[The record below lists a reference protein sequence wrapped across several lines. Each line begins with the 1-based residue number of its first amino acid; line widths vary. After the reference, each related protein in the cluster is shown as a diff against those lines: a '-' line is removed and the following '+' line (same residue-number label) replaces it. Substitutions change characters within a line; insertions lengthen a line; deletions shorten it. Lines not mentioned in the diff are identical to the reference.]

1 MSPTRLTRPALFALP
16 LLLVLA
22 GSAVP
27 AAPSRVARVLDG
39 DTVVLESGER
49 VRYLGINAPEAG
61 QPLAAEATARNAALV
76 RGRTVTLE
84 TDTEVRDQYGRL
96 LAFVYVG
103 GTSVSATLIQE
114 GLAHVLLIPPNGK
127 HAEDLLALQQEA
139 QAARRGIWGPAGI
152 RGPFKIVTVRANP
165 PGDEREDPNGEYVR
179 IACVAAEPA
188 SLAGYTLPDRYGH
201 RYRFPPLTLHP
212 GYTALVFSGEG
223 TDQLEAAGQ
232 ARLYWRAGGP
242 VWNNAGDEATLRDPA
257 GTVVDRV
264 LVSPRRSRRGIPGTA
279 GRSPS

>member
-1 MSPTRLTRPALFALP
+1 MSPTPRARSAFFALA
-16 LLLVLA
+16 LLLALA

-27 AAPSRVARVLDG
+27 APPARVARVLDG
-39 DTVVLESGER
+39 DTVVLDFGER

-61 QPLAAEATARNAALV
+61 ERHAAEATARNATLV
-76 RGRTVTLE
+76 LGRTVTLE
-84 TDTEVRDQYGRL
+84 TDTELRDHYGRM
-96 LAFVYVG
+96 LAFVHVG
-103 GTSVSATLIQE
+103 GTSVSATLVQE
-114 GLAHVLLIPPNGK
+114 GLAHVLLIPPNGM
-127 HAEDLLALQQEA
+127 HAEALLALQREA

-188 SLAGYTLPDRYGH
+188 SLAGYTLQDRFGH

-223 TDQLEAAGQ
+223 TDALEAAGQ
-232 ARLYWRAGGP
+232 ARLFWRAGGP

-257 GTVVDRV
+257 GTIVDRV
-264 LVSPRRSRRGIPGTA
+264 LILPRRPGRGAPGA
-279 GRSPS
+279 PARSPA

>member
-1 MSPTRLTRPALFALP
+1 MSPMSPARSALSALA
-16 LLLVLA
+16 LLLALA
-22 GSAVP
+22 GTAVP
-27 AAPSRVARVLDG
+27 AAPARVIRVLDG
-39 DTVVLESGER
+39 DTVHIESGER

-61 QPLAAEATARNAALV
+61 QPFAAEATARNAALV
-76 RGRTVTLE
+76 RGQTVTLE
-84 TDTEVRDQYGRL
+84 TDTEVRDQHGRL

-127 HAEDLLALQQEA
+127 HAEYLLKLQREA
-139 QAARRGIWGPAGI
+139 REARRGIWGPAGI

-188 SLAGYTLPDRYGH
+188 SLAGYTLQDRFGH

-212 GYTALVFSGEG
+212 GYTVLVFSGDG
-223 TDQLEAAGQ
+223 TDALEAAGQ

-242 VWNNAGDEATLRDPA
+242 VWNNTGDEATLRDPA

-264 LVSPRRSRRGIPGTA
+264 IILPRRSGRPIPGTA
-279 GRSPS
+279 GGPRT

>member
-1 MSPTRLTRPALFALP
+1 MSPTRLARPALFALP

-27 AAPSRVARVLDG
+27 AAPARVVRVLDG

-61 QPLAAEATARNAALV
+61 EPFAAEATARNAALV

-84 TDTEVRDQYGRL
+84 TDAEVRDQYGRL

-127 HAEDLLALQQEA
+127 HAEDLLALQREA
-139 QAARRGIWGPAGI
+139 REARRGIWGPTGF
-152 RGPFKIVTVRANP
+152 RGPFKIVSVRANP
-165 PGDEREDPNGEYVR
+165 PGDEREDPNREYVR

-188 SLAGYTLPDRYGH
+188 SLAGYTLQDRYGH
-201 RYRFPPLTLHP
+201 RYRFPPLTLHT
-212 GYTALVFSGEG
+212 GYTALVFSGDG
-223 TDQLEAAGQ
+223 TDHLEAAGQ

-242 VWNNAGDEATLRDPA
+242 IWNNAGDEATLRDSA

-264 LVSPRRSRRGIPGTA
+264 LVSPRRSRRGTPGTA

>member
-1 MSPTRLTRPALFALP
+1 MSPTRLARPALFALP

-127 HAEDLLALQQEA
+127 HAEDLLVLQREA
-139 QAARRGIWGPAGI
+139 QAARRGIWGPAGV

-188 SLAGYTLPDRYGH
+188 SLAGYTLQDRYGH
-201 RYRFPPLTLHP
+201 RYRFP
-212 GYTALVFSGEG
+212 
-223 TDQLEAAGQ
+223 
-232 ARLYWRAGGP
+232 
-242 VWNNAGDEATLRDPA
+242 
-257 GTVVDRV
+257 
-264 LVSPRRSRRGIPGTA
+264 
-279 GRSPS
+279 

>member
-1 MSPTRLTRPALFALP
+1 
-16 LLLVLA
+16 
-22 GSAVP
+22 
-27 AAPSRVARVLDG
+27 
-39 DTVVLESGER
+39 
-49 VRYLGINAPEAG
+49 
-61 QPLAAEATARNAALV
+61 
-76 RGRTVTLE
+76 
-84 TDTEVRDQYGRL
+84 DTEVRDQYGRL

-127 HAEDLLALQQEA
+127 HAENLLALQREA
-139 QAARRGIWGPAGI
+139 QAARRGIWSPTGF

-188 SLAGYTLPDRYGH
+188 SLAGYTLQDRYGH
-201 RYRFPPLTLHP
+201 RYRFPSLTLHP
-212 GYTALVFSGEG
+212 GYTALVFSGDG
-223 TDQLEAAGQ
+223 TDQLEGAGQ

-242 VWNNAGDEATLRDPA
+242 VWNNDGDEATLRDPA

-264 LVSPRRSRRGIPGTA
+264 LVSPRRSGRGAPRTPG
-279 GRSPS
+279 GSSS

>member
-1 MSPTRLTRPALFALP
+1 MSPTRLARHALLTLAA
-16 LLLVLA
+16 LLVLA

-27 AAPSRVARVLDG
+27 AAPPRVVRVLDG

-49 VRYLGINAPEAG
+49 VRYLGINTPEAG
-61 QPLAAEATARNAALV
+61 EPFAAEATARNAALV
-76 RGRTVTLE
+76 RGRTVALE
-84 TDTEVRDQYGRL
+84 TDAEVRDQYGRL
-96 LAFVYVG
+96 LAFVSVG
-103 GTSVSATLIQE
+103 GTSVSATLVRE
-114 GLAHVLLIPPNGK
+114 GLAHVFLIPPNGK
-127 HAEDLLALQQEA
+127 HAEDLLALQREA

-152 RGPFKIVTVRANP
+152 RGPFKIVSVRANP
-165 PGDEREDPNGEYVR
+165 PGDEREDPNREYVR

-188 SLAGYTLPDRYGH
+188 TLAGYTLEDRYGH

-212 GYTALVFSGEG
+212 GYTALVFSGDG
-223 TDQLEAAGQ
+223 TDALEAAGQ

-242 VWNNAGDEATLRDPA
+242 VWNNAGDEATLRDSA

-264 LVSPRRSRRGIPGTA
+264 LVSPRRSRRGTPGTA